1 MKDNELRGWFCF
13 VTFWL
18 TLIFATISEGFTIK
32 VVLYILAIVMIFLAI
47 ILMGGEAE
55 LPTKES

>member
-18 TLIFATISEGFTIK
+18 TLILATISEGFTIK
-32 VVLYILAIVMIFLAI
+32 VALYILAIAMIFLAI

-55 LPTKES
+55 LHAKES

>member
-18 TLIFATISEGFTIK
+18 TLIFATISEGFTTK